1 MQYLP
6 NFFFGALLTVF
17 GIEIAGDWLIRSYS
31 KVSRAEYLLLLAT
44 FLSIME
50 LELEAGVAAG
60 MLLCTI
66 YFAIT
71 YARVRGGVYAVSPQ
85 VLLIEADYGKAYL
98 FFLL

>member
-1 MQYLP
+1 MPFPQP

-17 GIEIAGDWLIRSYS
+17 GIEIAGDWLVRSYS

-44 FLSIME
+44 FISIME

-66 YFAIT
+66 YFAVT
-71 YARVRGGVYAVSPQ
+71 YARVSPAARQ
-85 VLLIEADYGKAYL
+85 TCW
-98 FFLL
+98 